1 MILNGS
7 FLESP
12 NVQVDEEGQK
22 VRPSHKRCIVILR
35 EIPDS
40 TPLEEVKV
48 MHFGT
53 HKFTR
58 ITQIILLKLLIL
70 ETLQSCSGILTLK
83 MADFVV
89 YGDVMTSAA
98 KWRYVPHWCLI
109 TAGVEV
115 EL

>member
-1 MILNGS
+1 MVLFS
-7 FLESP
+7 ESP

-58 ITQIILLKLLIL
+58 ITQIILLKLLRV
-70 ETLQSCSGILTLK
+70 ETLQLCSDILTLK

-89 YGDVMTSAA
+89 YGDVMTSAVIF
-98 KWRYVPHWCLI
+98 RYVPHWCLI